1 MVVIKPRTRG
11 KHLVRQRMRLDRENR
26 ETLYAYAAFIGE
38 DVDYVVNQVIDT
50 VLAKDRDFVAWR
62 KQHAESFA
70 PRAVRRG
77 RHARGTPVRDG
88 SAPDARVAGSSSQH
102 HH

>member
-38 DVDYVVNQVIDT
+38 DVDYVVNQMIDT

-62 KQHAESFA
+62 KQHQDSFA
-70 PRAVRRG
+70 PRSARRG
-77 RHARGTPVRDG
+77 RNPRGASARDASGADAAFAATPTQR
-88 SAPDARVAGSSSQH
+88 H
-102 HH
+102 